1 MEISLEN
8 LYVYIGAQRVNPVA
22 RPLRLPKSRDSKL
35 VNPVSVRE

>member
-22 RPLRLPKSRDSKL
+22 RPLPKSRDSKF